1 MRTQLHNVMEVYVYN
16 GSELQGGV
24 GKTTTAIHIA
34 AYLQH
39 HAPALLIDG
48 DPNRS
53 SLVWAKNGKLPF
65 SVVDKEEGTFHARN
79 YEHIV
84 IDTEAR
90 AGQADFEVLARGCDL
105 LVIPSGIPST
115 LEINALV
122 LTLGAARQLA
132 PHKYRVLLTLVPA
145 SDEKETA
152 ELRSILDGQGISRF
166 KNEIPD
172 LKAFR
177 KATRAGVPVSEVHD
191 PRASRAWQAYRATG
205 EEILAATTALRK
217 EASYVE

>member
-1 MRTQLHNVMEVYVYN
+1 MYLTVASYK
-16 GSELQGGV
+16 GGV
-24 GKTTTAIHIA
+24 GKTTTAVHLA
-34 AYLQH
+34 AYLQTQ
-39 HAPALLIDG
+39 APTLLIDG

-53 SLVWAKNGKLPF
+53 SIVWAKNGKLPF
-65 SVVDKEEGTFHARN
+65 TVVDKEEGTFHARN
-79 YEHIV
+79 YQHVV

-132 PHKYRVLLTLVPA
+132 PEKYRVLLTLVPS

-152 ELRSILDGQGISRF
+152 ELRRVLDGQAIPRF
-166 KNEIPD
+166 KSEIPD

-177 KATRAGVPVSEVHD
+177 KATREGVPVSSVHD
-191 PRASRAWQAYRATG
+191 PRAPRAWQAYAAAG
-205 EEILAATTALRK
+205 EEIMQLTTVSRK
-217 EASYVE
+217 EAIHA

>member
-1 MRTQLHNVMEVYVYN
+1 MYLTIASYK
-16 GSELQGGV
+16 GGV
-24 GKTTTAIHIA
+24 GKTTTAVHLA
-34 AYLQH
+34 AYLQSF
-39 HAPALLIDG
+39 APTLLIDG

-65 SVVDKEEGTFHARN
+65 AVVDKEEGAFHARN
-79 YEHIV
+79 YEHVV

-132 PHKYRVLLTLVPA
+132 PDKYRVLLTLVPA
-145 SDEKETA
+145 TDQKETS
-152 ELRSILDGQGISRF
+152 ELRGILDREGISRF
-166 KNEIPD
+166 ETEIPD

-177 KATRAGVPVSEVHD
+177 KAARDGVPVGAVVD
-191 PRASRAWQAYRATG
+191 ARAARAWQAYESAG
-205 EEILAATTALRK
+205 KEINIMHSQVRK
-217 EASYVE
+217 ELAHV

>member
-1 MRTQLHNVMEVYVYN
+1 MYVTIASYK
-16 GSELQGGV
+16 GGV
-24 GKTTTAIHIA
+24 GKTTTAVHLA
-34 AYLQH
+34 AYLQRS
-39 HAPALLIDG
+39 APTLLIDG

-65 SVVDKEEGTFHARN
+65 TVVDKEEGAFHARN
-79 YEHIV
+79 YKHIV

-132 PHKYRVLLTLVPA
+132 PDKYRVLLTLVPA
-145 SDEKETA
+145 SDQKETV
-152 ELRSILDGQGISRF
+152 ELRGILDREGISRF
-166 KNEIPD
+166 DTEIPD

-177 KATRAGVPVSEVHD
+177 KAAREGVPVSAVAD
-191 PRASRAWQAYRATG
+191 ARAARAWQAYESAGDGITAALKQVR
-205 EEILAATTALRK
+205 EELAHA
-217 EASYVE
+217 

>member
-1 MRTQLHNVMEVYVYN
+1 MYLTIASYK
-16 GSELQGGV
+16 GGV

-34 AYLQH
+34 AYLQKL
-39 HAPALLIDG
+39 APTLLIDG

-65 SVVDKEEGTFHARN
+65 AVVDKEEGTFHARN
-79 YEHIV
+79 YQHVV

-105 LVIPSGIPST
+105 LIIPSGIPST

-132 PHKYRVLLTLVPA
+132 PDKYRVLLTLVPA
-145 SDEKETA
+145 TDQKETL
-152 ELRSILDGQGISRF
+152 ELREILDRGGISRF
-166 KNEIPD
+166 DAEIPD

-177 KATRAGVPVSEVHD
+177 KAAREGVPVSGVSD
-191 PRASRAWQAYRATG
+191 SRAPRAWQAYESAG
-205 EEILAATTALRK
+205 DEIITAVEQARK
-217 EASYVE
+217 EAVHA

>member
-1 MRTQLHNVMEVYVYN
+1 MYITVASYK
-16 GSELQGGV
+16 GGV
-24 GKTTTAIHIA
+24 GKTTTAVHLA

-39 HAPALLIDG
+39 QAPTLLIDG

-53 SLVWAKNGKLPF
+53 SLVWAKNGRLPF
-65 SVVDKEEGTFHARN
+65 AVVDKGEGTFHARN

-132 PHKYRVLLTLVPA
+132 PDKYRVLLTLVPA

-152 ELRSILDGQGISRF
+152 ELRRILDGQGISRF
-166 KNEIPD
+166 HAEIPD

-177 KATRAGVPVSEVHD
+177 KATREGVPVSGVHD
-191 PRASRAWQAYRATG
+191 PRAARAWQAYEATG
-205 EEILAATTALRK
+205 KEIAAVAKSARK
-217 EASYVE
+217 EPVNAG

>member
-1 MRTQLHNVMEVYVYN
+1 MYLTIASYK
-16 GSELQGGV
+16 GGV
-24 GKTTTAIHIA
+24 GKSTSAIHLA
-34 AYLQH
+34 AYLQQL
-39 HAPALLIDG
+39 APTLLIDG

-53 SLVWAKNGKLPF
+53 SLTWAKNGKLPF
-65 SVVDKEEGTFHARN
+65 TVVDKEEGTFHARN
-79 YEHIV
+79 YQHVV

-105 LVIPSGIPST
+105 LIIPSGVPST

-132 PHKYRVLLTLVPA
+132 PNKYRVLLNLVPA

-152 ELRSILDGQGISRF
+152 ELRHILDGQRIPRF
-166 KNEIPD
+166 KTEIPD

-177 KATRAGVPVSEVHD
+177 KAARDGVPVSAVHD
-191 PRASRAWQAYRATG
+191 PRAARAWQAYEDVG
-205 EEILAATTALRK
+205 KEIVTAAKKK
-217 EASYVE
+217 EVVNA

>member
-1 MRTQLHNVMEVYVYN
+1 MFITVASYK
-16 GSELQGGV
+16 GGV
-24 GKTTTAIHIA
+24 GKTTTAVHLA
-34 AYLQH
+34 AYLQKL
-39 HAPALLIDG
+39 APTLLIDG

-65 SVVDKEEGTFHARN
+65 TVVDKEEGPFHARN
-79 YEHIV
+79 YQHVV

-105 LVIPSGIPST
+105 LVIPSGIPAT

-122 LTLGAARQLA
+122 LTLGVASQLA
-132 PHKYRVLLTLVPA
+132 SHKYRVLLTLVPP

-152 ELRSILDGQGISRF
+152 ELRGILDRQRIPRF
-166 KNEIPD
+166 KAEIPD

-177 KATRAGVPVSEVHD
+177 KATREGVPVSAVHD
-191 PRASRAWQAYRATG
+191 PRAPRAWQAYAATG
-205 EEILAATTALRK
+205 KEIIAVQKATRK
-217 EASYVE
+217 DSAHA

>member
-1 MRTQLHNVMEVYVYN
+1 MYLTIASYK
-16 GSELQGGV
+16 GGV
-24 GKTTTAIHIA
+24 GKTTTAIHLA
-34 AYLQH
+34 AYLQSL
-39 HAPALLIDG
+39 APTLLIDG

-65 SVVDKEEGTFHARN
+65 AVVDKEEGTFHARN
-79 YEHIV
+79 YQHVV

-105 LVIPSGIPST
+105 LIIPSGIPST

-132 PHKYRVLLTLVPA
+132 PNKYRVLLTLVPA
-145 SDEKETA
+145 TDQKETL
-152 ELRSILDGQGISRF
+152 ELRDILDRGGISRF
-166 KNEIPD
+166 GAEIPD

-177 KATRAGVPVSEVHD
+177 KAAREGVPVNVVSD
-191 PRASRAWQAYRATG
+191 SRAPRAWQAYESAG
-205 EEILAATTALRK
+205 KEIITALDQVRK
-217 EASYVE
+217 EVAHA

>member
-1 MRTQLHNVMEVYVYN
+1 MYLTVASYK
-16 GSELQGGV
+16 GGV
-24 GKTTTAIHIA
+24 GKTTTAVHLA
-34 AYLQH
+34 AYLQTK
-39 HAPALLIDG
+39 APTLLIDG

-53 SLVWAKNGKLPF
+53 SIVWAKNGKLPF
-65 SVVDKEEGTFHARN
+65 TVVDKEEGTFHARS
-79 YEHIV
+79 YQHVV

-132 PHKYRVLLTLVPA
+132 PEKYRVLLTLVPA

-152 ELRSILDGQGISRF
+152 ELRRILDSQAIPRF
-166 KNEIPD
+166 KTEIPD

-177 KATRAGVPVSEVHD
+177 KATRDGVPVSSVHD
-191 PRASRAWQAYRATG
+191 PRAARAWEAYAAAG
-205 EEILAATTALRK
+205 EEIMQLTGAIEK
-217 EASYVE
+217 EAIHA

>member
-1 MRTQLHNVMEVYVYN
+1 MAGREDMYITIASYK
-16 GSELQGGV
+16 GGV
-24 GKTTTAIHIA
+24 GKTTSAVHIA
-34 AYLQH
+34 AYFQSLG
-39 HAPALLIDG
+39 PTLLIDG

-65 SVVDKEEGTFHARN
+65 AVVDKEEGTFHARK

-132 PHKYRVLLTLVPA
+132 PDKYRVLLTLVPA
-145 SDEKETA
+145 SDQKETA
-152 ELRSILDGQGISRF
+152 ELRAILDAQNISRF
-166 KNEIPD
+166 TSEIPD

-177 KATRAGVPVSEVHD
+177 KAARGGVPVNEVAD
-191 PRASRAWQAYRATG
+191 PRAARGWQAYATTG
-205 EEILAATTALRK
+205 DEILAAIKVNQK
-217 EASYVE
+217 EAAHA

>member
-1 MRTQLHNVMEVYVYN
+1 MYITVASYK
-16 GSELQGGV
+16 GGV
-24 GKTTTAIHIA
+24 GKTTTAVHLA
-34 AYLQH
+34 AYLQKRGST
-39 HAPALLIDG
+39 LLIDG

-65 SVVDKEEGTFHARN
+65 AVVDKEEGAFHARN
-79 YEHIV
+79 YQHVV

-132 PHKYRVLLTLVPA
+132 PHKYRVLLTLVPP
-145 SDEKETA
+145 SEEKETA
-152 ELRSILDGQGISRF
+152 ELRAILDRQGIPRF
-166 KNEIPD
+166 KAEIPD

-177 KATRAGVPVSEVHD
+177 KATRDGVPVSEVQD
-191 PRASRAWQAYRATG
+191 PRAPRAWQAYEATG
-205 EEILAATTALRK
+205 KKITAVQHKAKRKDAANA
-217 EASYVE
+217 